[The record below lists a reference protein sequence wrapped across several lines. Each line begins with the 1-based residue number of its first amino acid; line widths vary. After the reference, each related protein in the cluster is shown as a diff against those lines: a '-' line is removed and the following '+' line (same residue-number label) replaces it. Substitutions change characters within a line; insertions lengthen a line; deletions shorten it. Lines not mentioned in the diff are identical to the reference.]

1 MWRLLL
7 QIVLDK
13 KKPKDPVALMS
24 RERRNKED
32 QELRVRNT
40 FRVPPMFRVLL
51 LSPGFISSFWKIMK
65 KMHEI

>member
-40 FRVPPMFRVLL
+40 FRVPTMFRVLL
-51 LSPGFISSFWKIMK
+51 LSPGFISSFWKIIK